1 MSASE
6 FGDGDELVAWV
17 SLIEDPSR
25 RVGDGGGSI
34 VGMVVSDIVN
44 PGDKAGVEKLGSYF
58 PECLCE
64 GQVEGHGGEIVEKNH
79 RLIF

>member
-1 MSASE
+1 MA
-6 FGDGDELVAWV
+6 
-17 SLIEDPSR
+17 
-25 RVGDGGGSI
+25 
-34 VGMVVSDIVN
+34 VSDVVN

-64 GQVEGHGGEIVEKNH
+64 GQMEGHRGEVVEKNH